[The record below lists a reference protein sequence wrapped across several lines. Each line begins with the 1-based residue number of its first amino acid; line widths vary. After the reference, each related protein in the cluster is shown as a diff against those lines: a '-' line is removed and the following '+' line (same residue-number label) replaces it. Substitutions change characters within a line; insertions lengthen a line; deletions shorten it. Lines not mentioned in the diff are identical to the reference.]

1 MDKANES
8 KPPPAPRRRV
18 RRVAKKTSFK
28 KAPRGPWPIRALWEG
43 TTEEDRQRAHTRC
56 VALLEYWLGKAT
68 KAEIAR
74 RLELPPLRVWQLS
87 QQALS
92 GMLASLVYQPR
103 WKEAR
108 GIMTSRPT
116 KASHVAALKRRI
128 KELERENAALLKLN
142 ALLQQFPPP
151 PPVPTP
157 KTRTKAK
164 PGGEKKAAA
173 PGRAPATR
181 RESAPDDPA

>member
-1 MDKANES
+1 MDKTHET
-8 KPPPAPRRRV
+8 KPAPAPRRRA
-18 RRVAKKTSFK
+18 RRVTKKTTFE

-43 TTEEDRQRAHTRC
+43 TTQDDRQRAHTRC

-68 KAEIAR
+68 KTEIAQ
-74 RLELPPLRVWQLS
+74 RLELPPLRIWQLS

-116 KASHVAALKRRI
+116 KATHVAALRRRV

-151 PPVPTP
+151 PPEP
-157 KTRTKAK
+157 KTK
-164 PGGEKKAAA
+164 PGEKKKATPPSPA
-173 PGRAPATR
+173 PTSC
-181 RESAPDDPA
+181 RETAPDDPA